1 MNKPFFHKHKNA
13 WYLQQGKKQVRLAE
27 SREEAFAVWHKMAT
41 ETSTPTDI
49 SVKDLY
55 ADFLRDVEANASPKT
70 VEWYRYFLDGFVA
83 DKIAD
88 MNAEAVIPNHVT
100 SYMNRQKGWGQ
111 NTRHNFAR
119 AAKRLLK
126 WGFDQGLLKTNPLAR
141 MAKPSPVVREDYVT
155 DDVYD
160 VVLQNAPKNLKDL
173 VTLAW
178 ETGMR
183 PQELF
188 AIEARH
194 VQDDRIVIPQSE
206 SKGRRSVR
214 VVYLGTENCRQ
225 LIGHLV
231 SETPVGK
238 LLKNSHGN
246 PWNKSSVKCAF
257 ARLHK
262 STGVKT
268 HLGAFRKG
276 YCTKGLK
283 AGVDTVT
290 MSHLMGHAS
299 TAMVSRVYAKV
310 HHDKE
315 HMLSAAAKVMSKP
328 SQGVATPVPETSSGC
343 LPPSGETP

>member
-27 SREEAFAVWHKMAT
+27 SREDAFAVWHKMAT
-41 ETSTPTDI
+41 GTSTQADI
-49 SVKDLY
+49 SVRNLY
-55 ADFLRDVEANASPKT
+55 EDFLRDVEANASPKT

-83 DKIAD
+83 DKVGD
-88 MNAEAVIPNHVT
+88 MNAESVIPNHVT

-119 AAKRLLK
+119 SAKRLFK
-126 WGFDQGLLKTNPLAR
+126 WGFDQGLLKTNPLQR
-141 MAKPSPVVREDYVT
+141 MPKPSPVVREDFVT
-155 DDVYD
+155 DDLFAAVM
-160 VVLQNAPKNLKDL
+160 QNAPKNLKDL
-173 VTLAW
+173 VSLAW

-188 AIEARH
+188 ALEARH
-194 VQDDRIVIPQSE
+194 VQGDKIVIPRSE
-206 SKGRRSVR
+206 SKGKRAAR
-214 VVYLGTENCRQ
+214 VVYLGTESSRQ
-225 LIGHLV
+225 LVGHLV
-231 SETPVGK
+231 SESPTGRI
-238 LLKNSHGN
+238 LKNSRGN

-262 STGVKT
+262 ATGIKT

-276 YCTKGLK
+276 YCTRGLK
-283 AGVDTVT
+283 NGVDTVT

-310 HHDKE
+310 HHDHN
-315 HMLSAAAKVMSKP
+315 HMLSAAAKVMSGQP
-328 SQGVATPVPETSSGC
+328 QAVAGQSQET
-343 LPPSGETP
+343 

>member
-49 SVKDLY
+49 SVKNLY
-55 ADFLRDVEANASPKT
+55 EDFLRDVEVNASPNT
-70 VEWYRYFLDGFVA
+70 LQWYRYFLDGFVA

-88 MNAEAVIPNHVT
+88 MNAEAIIPNHVT

-111 NTRHNFAR
+111 NTRHNFVR

-155 DDVYD
+155 DDQFLEIRKKVQGPLGHLID
-160 VVLQNAPKNLKDL
+160 
-173 VTLAW
+173 LAW

-206 SKGRRSVR
+206 SKGKRSVR
-214 VVYLGTENCRQ
+214 VVYLGTESCRQ

-283 AGVDTVT
+283 NGVDTVT

-315 HMLSAAAKVMSKP
+315 HMMSAAAKVMSKP
-328 SQGVATPVPETSSGC
+328 SQGAATPVPET
-343 LPPSGETP
+343 